1 MSFDKSLIKVTEYK
15 VLGKLPDPFTF
26 NDGSKVRTKED
37 WCKRREEIWGPT
49 VELQYGKQPP
59 APEFLEVEPLYYG
72 GNGKIN
78 SYRIITGTKE
88 KPVNFIMMVMLPEE
102 EGKWPAV
109 VSGDLCFP
117 YAFDIAYD
125 KAFTDNNVA
134 LVLFNRCE
142 LAHDINTDPQPR
154 KGQLYDTYPE
164 YDFGALAAW
173 AWGYSRC
180 VDALEQLDIVDMSCI
195 AFTGHSRGGKTAA
208 LAGVLDERAVIVN
221 PNATCAGACGCY
233 RLHVKAIT
241 EDGEEL
247 PSETLDDMTINFPFW
262 LGPKMGEYRYREE
275 ELPFDAHYMKALIA
289 PRVLFVSEAA
299 SDMWSNPVGSWVTT
313 MAAKEVYKFLGAEEN
328 ILWYFRKGYHY
339 QKEED
344 CLQLVNII
352 RHFKYGEALNDKFFK
367 LPFEEQELIFDWR
380 CPT

>member
-1 MSFDKSLIKVTEYK
+1 MSFDKSLIKVTDYK

-26 NDGSKVRTKED
+26 NDGTKVKTRED
-37 WCKRREEIWGPT
+37 WQKRRGEIWGPT
-49 VELQYGKQPP
+49 VELQYGTLPP
-59 APEFLEVEPLYYG
+59 KPEFLEVEPLYYG

-88 KPVNFIMMVMLPEE
+88 KPVNFTMMVMLPEE

-117 YAFDIAYD
+117 YAFNIAYD

-142 LAHDINTDPQPR
+142 LAHDINTDEQPR

-180 VDALEQLDIVDMSCI
+180 VDVLEQLDIVDMSCI
-195 AFTGHSRGGKTAA
+195 SFTGHSRGGKTAA
-208 LAGVLDERAVIVN
+208 LAGILDERAAIVN

-241 EDGEEL
+241 EDGDEL

-262 LGPKMGEYRYREE
+262 LGPKMAEYRYREE
-275 ELPFDAHYMKALIA
+275 ELPFDAHYVKALIA

-352 RHFKYGEALNDKFFK
+352 RHIKYGEPLNDKFFK
-367 LPFEEQELIFDWR
+367 LPFEEQELIYDWR